1 MDHFLIDYVD
11 TLLQIQKGD
20 PSKLGHIRHMLQN
33 NAIIKLQEREY
44 VERLVEGS
52 KNKSEFKKIIT
63 QITKTNKINKINRKK
78 ENKSHIIRKEESEI
92 KNTESEIQIEESDV
106 NTTQKIATKI
116 EPKKQINNTKK
127 EITKSTE
134 SQVSDNKQKT
144 SLSIQLEKIWSS
156 K

>member
-33 NAIIKLQEREY
+33 NTIIKLQEREY

-63 QITKTNKINKINRKK
+63 QITKTNRINKINRKK

-92 KNTESEIQIEESDV
+92 KNTKSKIQIEESDV
-106 NTTQKIATKI
+106 NTTQKIAIKI

-127 EITKSTE
+127 EITKSIE